1 MKRFKTVV
9 TMLIMAVLANITA
22 FAGAWVQNA
31 QGWWYNNGN
40 GTWPANTWQWID
52 GNNDGVAECYYF
64 DPNGYCL
71 MNTSTPDGY
80 QVNVTGAWTI
90 NGVVQAKMVGATM
103 SSNSSQQSGQ
113 SDASYEEVVKAYKT
127 YMLQKDTDRYNPI
140 RYSLVYLDGDSVPE
154 LIFTDGSYHYKG
166 VTICTYQNGTV
177 RPVTMGNLDE
187 FGASGSIIYYP
198 GTGYFESEDGH
209 MGYAENILYL
219 MQGATA
225 KEVCYMNYIVDT
237 DAASTATTEYDEFRI
252 NGVNTTRTNAENLR
266 NQLVS
271 ALTPVVFRYDDAT
284 KLQ

>member
-9 TMLIMAVLANITA
+9 TMLIMSVLANITA

-31 QGWWYNNGN
+31 QGRWYNNGN

-71 MNTSTPDGY
+71 MNTFTPDGY

-252 NGVNTTRTNAENLR
+252 NGVNTTRTNAENIR